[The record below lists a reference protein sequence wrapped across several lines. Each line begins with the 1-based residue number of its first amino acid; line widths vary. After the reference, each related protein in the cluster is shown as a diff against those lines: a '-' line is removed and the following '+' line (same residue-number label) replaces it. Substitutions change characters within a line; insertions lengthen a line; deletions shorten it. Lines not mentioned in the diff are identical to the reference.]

1 MSDNGKWYLL
11 VTKKRVN
18 NVNHEKLLVL
28 SLRIPNGKEE
38 WLYKTARE
46 GSQLYNNK
54 WRLTLNAIR

>member
-38 WLYKTARE
+38 
-46 GSQLYNNK
+46 
-54 WRLTLNAIR
+54 